1 MVQINGSYLDVNH
14 VGLDDVE
21 AVGVDQVVDQ
31 MNSFLKII
39 LELEYYFDLLF
50 HSHVNYSWIITLTST
65 LSFV

>member
-1 MVQINGSYLDVNH
+1 MVPFNSSYLDVDH

-39 LELEYYFDLLF
+39 FELEFRFYLLCIQILI
-50 HSHVNYSWIITLTST
+50 NPEL
-65 LSFV
+65 LR

>member
-1 MVQINGSYLDVNH
+1 MVASYLDVDH

-39 LELEYYFDLLF
+39 FELEFQLGLL
-50 HSHVNYSWIITLTST
+50 YIQTLINPE
-65 LSFV
+65 LLY

>member
-1 MVQINGSYLDVNH
+1 MVASYLDVDH

-39 LELEYYFDLLF
+39 LELELELEFRFDWLF
-50 HSHVNYSWIITLTST
+50 HSDVN
-65 LSFV
+65 

>member
-1 MVQINGSYLDVNH
+1 MVYLDVDH

-39 LELEYYFDLLF
+39 FELEFRFYLLCIQILI
-50 HSHVNYSWIITLTST
+50 NPEL
-65 LSFV
+65 LR

>member
-1 MVQINGSYLDVNH
+1 MVPFNSSYLDVDH

-39 LELEYYFDLLF
+39 LELELELEFRFDWLF
-50 HSHVNYSWIITLTST
+50 HSDVN
-65 LSFV
+65 